1 MGVGVGAG
9 GVFVW
14 QVFRGLASAAKWLIE
29 YFGGR
34 MDKRADRLDA
44 SADKLIQ
51 GLEDRIDALTNR
63 LDHVE
68 TELAE
73 CNRKHADAQAH
84 NKQLQAMLQGYG
96 DARQRAQTERSAEI
110 VTIRKE
116 TSDGV

>member
-14 QVFRGLASAAKWLIE
+14 GVLRGLASAAKWVIE

-34 MDKRADRLDA
+34 LDRRADRLDA
-44 SADKLIQ
+44 STDKLVL
-51 GLEDRIDALTNR
+51 GLEARVDALTNR

-68 TELAE
+68 SELAE
-73 CNRKHADAQAH
+73 CNRKHAEAEAR
-84 NKQLQAMLQGYG
+84 NKQLEAMLQGYG